1 MKSKSSNTIYSYDG
15 PTISMMKQKAK
26 VKYNPITKRKVVKIT
41 KEVAENYNNPEMAT
55 YSKTKKKTITTPKM
69 TKVKY
74 K

>member
-1 MKSKSSNTIYSYDG
+1 MKSKVTNTIYSYDG
-15 PTISMMKQKAK
+15 PNVSQRTNTAK

-41 KEVAENYNNPEMAT
+41 KDISRNYNNPLMAS
-55 YSKTKKKTITTPKM
+55 YQKSTKKTVSTPKG